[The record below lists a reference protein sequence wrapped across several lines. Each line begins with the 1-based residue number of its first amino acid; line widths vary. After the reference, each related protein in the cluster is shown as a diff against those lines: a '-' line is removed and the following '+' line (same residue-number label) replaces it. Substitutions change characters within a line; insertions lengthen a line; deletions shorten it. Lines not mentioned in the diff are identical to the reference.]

1 MWSNSVSEED
11 MTMAKAKAKTS
22 KDQKYVSCAGSKRS
36 MTASESG
43 MSTNK
48 RWTVEPGPAGV
59 MIDAKASNAKAS
71 KPLGA
76 K

>member
-11 MTMAKAKAKTS
+11 MTMAKKAKTS
-22 KDQKYVSCAGSKRS
+22 KDQKYFATAGGLKSLTS
-36 MTASESG
+36 SEAG

-48 RWTVEPGPAGV
+48 RWTVEPDPAGA
-59 MIDAKASNAKAS
+59 MIEAKKFNAKAS